1 MLGGRGCIRALEE
14 LKECIR
20 DLFACLLFLDNC
32 EFISVISIDN
42 NLVFFSPK

>member
-1 MLGGRGCIRALEE
+1 MLGGRGQHKGTEE

-32 EFISVISIDN
+32 EFIRLLLLIIT
-42 NLVFFSPK
+42 